1 MLLVISQSKKLAKRI
16 AETFHYM
23 SILAYGA
30 TPAEALNEVSRLYR
44 AALIIHPEDLPD
56 VGDYVLRIRSYMK
69 DLPIFALSAEPT
81 LPYGEQLFDGIFKKQ
96 SMTPALASKIIE
108 YSRLNSKESIGD
120 YRLAGFDA
128 SCDVVGV
135 NYFYQ
140 KVNLTKTEAMILRYL
155 IRSYPIPQKSED
167 ILKYAFK
174 ASRLPDKSS
183 IRTHISIMNKKFVSH
198 LGDKMIVS
206 VSHDGYRILTPEFAK
221 I

>member
-1 MLLVISQSKKLAKRI
+1 
-16 AETFHYM
+16 
-23 SILAYGA
+23 
-30 TPAEALNEVSRLYR
+30 
-44 AALIIHPEDLPD
+44 
-56 VGDYVLRIRSYMK
+56 
-69 DLPIFALSAEPT
+69 
-81 LPYGEQLFDGIFKKQ
+81 
-96 SMTPALASKIIE
+96 MTPALASKIIE

-135 NYFYQ
+135 NYFFQ